1 MLAFHTGIIESN
13 EVDLEEEPELFAL
26 FLSSF
31 ATSSFAD
38 IGFNSKTGFFN
49 PCNVDDTVT
58 RHLDVEL
65 EKCTLDNNQGTQPCL
80 QNACLGEKMQ
90 LFGARDRRGSRE
102 MIYGTKGHLWPDC
115 RP

>member
-31 ATSSFAD
+31 ATSSFAV
-38 IGFNSKTGFFN
+38 IGFNSKINFFN

-58 RHLDVEL
+58 RRPGVEL
-65 EKCTLDNNQGTQPCL
+65 EKCTLDNNQGT
-80 QNACLGEKMQ
+80 
-90 LFGARDRRGSRE
+90 
-102 MIYGTKGHLWPDC
+102 
-115 RP
+115 